1 MERLSN
7 TIIDQAS
14 QASPGSETV
23 YSLILLILIFIA
35 GLFFVLYR
43 NERKANNEWAEK
55 SLKATEL
62 LSNVHLRLED
72 QRRSQDKFLEFTGKL
87 DLLIEHVSD
96 IRALKDLLEA
106 LRKSLQD
113 ENR

>member
-1 MERLSN
+1 MNRLSD

-14 QASPGSETV
+14 RATPGSDVV
-23 YSLILLILIFIA
+23 YSLILLLLIVVA
-35 GLFFVLYR
+35 GIFFMLYR
-43 NERKANNEWAEK
+43 NERKSNNMWAEK

-62 LSNVHLRLED
+62 LANVHLRLED
-72 QRRSQDKFLEFTGKL
+72 QKRSQDKFLEFTSKL

-96 IRALKDLLEA
+96 IKALKDLLEA
-106 LRKSLQD
+106 LRKSLHD